1 MAAIVK
7 IRDENGN
14 IIEIPA
20 FRGPRGL
27 TGETGP
33 QGPKGDPGDATINDT
48 ATSSTSVW
56 SSQKVVDYL
65 NENYQPEIPVD
76 DTLSDTSE
84 NPVQNKVINAALA
97 GKSDTGHIHAAEDIT
112 SGKLNAA
119 RLPTSGVT
127 AGSYGPTGA
136 VTSGSFN
143 VPQVTVDTYGRV
155 TSVTNRSVTL
165 PSTVSSIT
173 ADKVAAGTLGG
184 KVQANA
190 TAAATLGNAQVRDI
204 IVSTTDLT
212 AGSSTLATGT
222 VYLVYE

>member
-27 TGETGP
+27 SGEPGP

-48 ATSSTSVW
+48 TTSSTSVW

-76 DTLSDTSE
+76 DTLSNTSE
-84 NPVQNKVINAALA
+84 NPVQNKVINAALE
-97 GKSDTGHIHAAEDIT
+97 GKSDTGHTHAAGDIT
-112 SGKLNAA
+112 SGTFDAA
-119 RLPTSGVT
+119 RI
-127 AGSYGPTGA
+127 
-136 VTSGSFN
+136 
-143 VPQVTVDTYGRV
+143 
-155 TSVTNRSVTL
+155 
-165 PSTVSSIT
+165 PSLAASKIS
-173 ADKVAAGTLGG
+173 AGTLAG
-184 KVQANA
+184 KVQANT

-204 IVSTTDLT
+204 IISTTDLT